1 MILGRLSV
9 LLFSILVAFGPSAIF
24 GGNYWINS
32 FGSTGESEFGKDIV
46 VDDNY
51 VYVIG
56 TFQGTV
62 DFDAGSGTTVTN
74 LTATAVVGK
83 VIDIAWTAPNNGGS
97 AITGYKI
104 ERSTDGTN
112 YIIHVADTQDVAVA
126 YSDINLTAGTTY

>member
-32 FGSTGESEFGKDIV
+32 FGSTGEDEFGKDIV

-62 DFDAGSGTTVTN
+62 DLMRVQALLLQT
-74 LTATAVVGK
+74 
-83 VIDIAWTAPNNGGS
+83 
-97 AITGYKI
+97 
-104 ERSTDGTN
+104 
-112 YIIHVADTQDVAVA
+112 
-126 YSDINLTAGTTY
+126 